1 MYRVSAELY
10 LRALGLVYV
19 AAFVSFGVQV
29 EGLIGDEGV
38 RPASLT
44 LALVARQLPGG
55 LSGWLQFP
63 TLGWWI
69 GGTDVALHATWIG
82 GAACGALLMLGVAPL
97 FTALAALISYLSLVV
112 LGREFMAYQ
121 WDNLLLE
128 AGLVALV
135 LAPLRLAPR
144 RALARPPLFAAIA
157 LNHLLVV
164 RLVVSS
170 GISKLASG
178 DLEWSELRALRYHFE
193 TQPLPTW
200 IGWWAHQLPDGML
213 ALATALT
220 FVAQL
225 VLPLLAFFPGR
236 ARWVAAGAI
245 GGHQLI
251 IALTG
256 NYGFFNLLAVA
267 LVIPLLDDDVWR
279 RLAPW
284 RPLAGDRPSA
294 GVPATPAASASATT
308 PSRARPWICAPLI
321 AAYAIASALTLAT
334 TLRLE
339 GSPSPSARAFMGALR
354 PFRVVNGYG
363 LFAWMTRT
371 RDELT
376 LEGSLDGVS
385 WRPYVFRYKPGPLD
399 RAPAFVAPHMPR
411 LDWQMWF
418 AALGPPEQSPWL
430 VPFLERLRAGSPSVM
445 ALFEHDPFAADGP
458 PAKLRLRSSRYLMT
472 DPDERAAT
480 GRWWRTTEPRAFLA
494 DP

>member
-19 AAFVSFGVQV
+19 AAFVSFGIQV

-44 LALVARQLPGG
+44 MTLVSRQLPGG

-63 TLGWWI
+63 TLGWWV
-69 GGTDVALHATWIG
+69 GGGEGALHGTWIV
-82 GAACGALLMLGVAPL
+82 GAACGALMMLGVAPL
-97 FTALAALISYLSLVV
+97 FTASAALISYLSLVV

-128 AGLVALV
+128 AGLIALV
-135 LAPLRLAPR
+135 LAPLRLAPA
-144 RALARPPLFAAIA
+144 RALSRPPMFAAIA
-157 LNHLLVV
+157 LHHLLVV

-170 GISKLASG
+170 GISKIASG
-178 DLEWSELRALRYHFE
+178 DVEWSELRALRYHFE

-200 IGWWAHQLPDGML
+200 IGWWAHQLPSDLL
-213 ALATALT
+213 ALATAAT

-245 GGHQLI
+245 GGHQLL

-256 NYGFFNLLAVA
+256 NYGFFNLLTLA

-279 RLAPW
+279 RLRPW
-284 RPLAGDRPSA
+284 RGVGERPSA
-294 GVPATPAASASATT
+294 AAPSATPAASS
-308 PSRARPWICAPLI
+308 PSRARAWICSPVI
-321 AAYAIASALTLAT
+321 ATYVVASALTLAT
-334 TLRLE
+334 TLRLD
-339 GSPSPSARAFMGALR
+339 GTPSPTARTFLSALQ
-354 PFRVVNGYG
+354 PFRVVNSYG

-376 LEGSLDGVS
+376 LEGSLDGVA
-385 WRPYVFRYKPGPLD
+385 WRPYLFRYKPGPLD
-399 RAPAFVAPHMPR
+399 RAPPFVAPHMPR

-418 AALGPPEQSPWL
+418 AALGRPEQSPWL
-430 VPFLERLRAGSPSVM
+430 VPLFERLRAGSPSVI

-458 PAKLRLRSSRYLMT
+458 PTRLRLRSSRYTMT
-472 DPDERAAT
+472 GPDERAAT
-480 GRWWRTTEPRAFLA
+480 GMHWRSTEPRLYYG

>member
-29 EGLIGDEGV
+29 EGLIGDEGI

-44 LALVARQLPGG
+44 LTLVSRQLPGG
-55 LSGWLQFP
+55 LAGWLQFP

-69 GGTDVALHATWIG
+69 GGGEAALHATWIV
-82 GAACGALLMLGVAPL
+82 GAACGALMMLGVAPL
-97 FTALAALISYLSLVV
+97 FTAAGALVTYLSLVV

-128 AGLVALV
+128 AGLIALV

-157 LNHLLVV
+157 LHHLLVV

-178 DLEWSELRALRYHFE
+178 DVEWSQLRALRYHFE

-200 IGWWAHQLPDGML
+200 IGWWAHQLPSGLL

-236 ARWVAAGAI
+236 APWVAAGAI
-245 GGHQLI
+245 GGHQLL
-251 IALTG
+251 IALSG
-256 NYGFFNLLAVA
+256 NYGFFNLLALA
-267 LVIPLLDDDVWR
+267 LVIPLLDDEVWR
-279 RLAPW
+279 RLRPW
-284 RPLAGDRPSA
+284 RAAAGGREPALAPSA
-294 GVPATPAASASATT
+294 RAAAS
-308 PSRARPWICAPLI
+308 SRARAWICAPII
-321 AAYAIASALTLAT
+321 AAYAVASALTLST
-334 TLRLE
+334 TLRLD
-339 GSPSPSARAFMGALR
+339 GSPSPTSRAFLGALG

-376 LEGSLDGVS
+376 LEGSLDGVT
-385 WRPYVFRYKPGPLD
+385 WRAYVFRYKPGPLD

-430 VPFLERLRAGSPSVM
+430 VPFLERLRAGSPSVI
-445 ALFEHDPFAADGP
+445 ALFDHDPFAADGP
-458 PAKLRLRSSRYLMT
+458 PAKLRLRSSRYTMT

-480 GRWWRTTEPRAFLA
+480 GAWWRTSELRPYYGEP
-494 DP
+494 